1 MENGGEVIKAHP
13 NLLIIGDMNPDYRGT
28 RPLNQ
33 ALADRF
39 SIRLSFPYDKPIEQ
53 KLLKNRALVEMAN
66 QLRDEFNKGTL
77 VTPISTR
84 SLVAFVTNAKAFGM
98 EFATYNYIN
107 SFEGDEERSAVRLV
121 VNTHRDNIAE
131 ELGLAVLSIKTDEAK
146 VEMLEDKVSDGVTT
160 FNIPI
165 TQHQA
170 VI

>member
-1 MENGGEVIKAHP
+1 
-13 NLLIIGDMNPDYRGT
+13 MNPDYRGT

-33 ALADRF
+33 AFADRF
-39 SIRLSFPYDKPIEQ
+39 SIRLSFPYDKAIES
-53 KLLKNRALVEMAN
+53 KLLKCKALVEMAN

-77 VTPISTR
+77 ATPISTR
-84 SLVAFVTNAKAFGM
+84 SLVAFVTNAKTLGM
-98 EFATYNYIN
+98 EFAINNYIN

-131 ELGLAVLSIKTDEAK
+131 ELGLAVLSIKTDETK
-146 VEMLEDKVSDGVTT
+146 VEMLEDNLTSNSTT

-165 TQHQA
+165 TNHTA